1 MYKAIIADDEI
12 HICMLLKKLVDWE
25 SMGIE
30 IIGQYMDGAAALEAV
45 RTCRPDIVIT
55 DIRMPKISGLDIVKT
70 CNAEKI
76 KCIFLLLSGHAEF
89 EYAHMALKYNV
100 ENYLLKPVNKEE
112 LENNLR
118 QIVTRLDHETKDRE
132 AQKKTEHKLR
142 MNKEL
147 LKQQF
152 LSNVLLVPGW
162 LRNQDTAQ
170 VMNSYSL
177 DFQEDGLFRVIAV
190 KCIGKGEFSG
200 SQYQRLL
207 KQVVNYSEK
216 SFSKLFSGIVITD
229 IESRIYLL
237 VQYSE
242 EIDFYAVV
250 QTFFEELKMRFFEYC
265 DISVGISQEIKGI
278 ACLFYDIRRQ
288 ADMAVQYR
296 LNGGVNRLFFYE
308 KLPLCSEK
316 LPVERILSE
325 LTAYMETIQPQKAEA
340 LFDGLLKQVSGSDLD
355 LESLFELEKRIKE
368 EFIRC
373 MQKLYQGE
381 FSKEDVEKE
390 LNIYPL
396 SGRLRTGCFIL
407 ADSKLGKSK
416 QNVREPSGYKK
427 YPGKGDKSVSG

>member
-70 CNAEKI
+70 CNAENI

-118 QIVTRLDHETKDRE
+118 QIITRLDHETKDRE
-132 AQKKTEHKLR
+132 AQRKTEHKLR

-190 KCIGKGEFSG
+190 KQCH
-200 SQYQRLL
+200 
-207 KQVVNYSEK
+207 
-216 SFSKLFSGIVITD
+216 
-229 IESRIYLL
+229 
-237 VQYSE
+237 
-242 EIDFYAVV
+242 
-250 QTFFEELKMRFFEYC
+250 
-265 DISVGISQEIKGI
+265 
-278 ACLFYDIRRQ
+278 
-288 ADMAVQYR
+288 
-296 LNGGVNRLFFYE
+296 
-308 KLPLCSEK
+308 
-316 LPVERILSE
+316 
-325 LTAYMETIQPQKAEA
+325 
-340 LFDGLLKQVSGSDLD
+340 
-355 LESLFELEKRIKE
+355 
-368 EFIRC
+368 
-373 MQKLYQGE
+373 
-381 FSKEDVEKE
+381 
-390 LNIYPL
+390 
-396 SGRLRTGCFIL
+396 
-407 ADSKLGKSK
+407 
-416 QNVREPSGYKK
+416 
-427 YPGKGDKSVSG
+427 